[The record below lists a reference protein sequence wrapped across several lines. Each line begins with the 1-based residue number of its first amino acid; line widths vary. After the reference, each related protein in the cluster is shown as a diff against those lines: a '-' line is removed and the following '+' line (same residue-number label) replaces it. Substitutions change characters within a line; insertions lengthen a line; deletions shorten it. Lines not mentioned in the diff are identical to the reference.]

1 MNRNQVLPQV
11 ELSADLSALRR
22 VDFCAPQSYFG
33 RGFLAI
39 PDLPRLAQ
47 EASKVEVGDG
57 FEWVVK
63 TYFVDS
69 PGSEPHQ
76 ILQLGL
82 KGRLQMICQ
91 RCLQDCPV
99 DLSEERQFVMVAT
112 EALADAY
119 PISEERQFVMVAT
132 EALADAYPIED
143 DELEP
148 IVASQHFDLLS
159 LIEDEIL
166 LSLPLIPKHPEGACQ
181 AHASSFGDAKTGA
194 DALEKPE
201 NPFNILKNMKKSS

>member
-11 ELSADLSALRR
+11 ELSANPSALHK
-22 VDFCAPQSYFG
+22 VDFCAPQSYVG
-33 RGFLAI
+33 KGFLAI
-39 PDLPRLAQ
+39 TDLPRLAQ
-47 EASKVEVGDG
+47 ETSRVEAGDG
-57 FEWVVK
+57 FEWGVE

-69 PGSEPHQ
+69 PGSNPHQ
-76 ILQLGL
+76 ILQLRL
-82 KGRLQMICQ
+82 KGRIHMICQ

-99 DLSEERQFVMVAT
+99 DLSRECQFVMVAN
-112 EALADAY
+112 
-119 PISEERQFVMVAT
+119 

-148 IVASQHFDLLS
+148 IVASQHFDLLG

-166 LSLPLIPKHPEGACQ
+166 LSLPLIPKHSEGACK
-181 AHASSFGDAKTGA
+181 AYAASFGEAGA
-194 DALEKPE
+194 GVDGIEKPE